1 MSSDGTT
8 GASKPGPA
16 PRKTPAP
23 ASVSTRSAD
32 ETLDPVRMYLRRIG
46 SVSLLSRGGEIEIAQ
61 EIEAARAA
69 LKELLFQSP
78 VGVVQIISVVDGLR
92 SGRLR
97 IKQILRSIEAQD
109 DSEAAMQLFLK
120 RAERVRRL
128 NRDSIRASDRILSG
142 ELDEDRMR
150 RTEAS
155 RSRYRKSILEL
166 LERVEFEDCF
176 LRETVE
182 GLLRADRATHQAWE
196 RVAPHAAEL
205 DVDVP
210 TWVER
215 AAPDALQGLSGD
227 EQCAVLGCAPDD
239 LEDMYA
245 AERELQQMR
254 RRFNVVLSRLKLRL
268 RSTAAATRAAHRRL
282 ERAKARMIQA
292 NLRLVVSIA
301 KKYINRGLGFL
312 DLIQEGNIGLMRAVE
327 KFEWKRG
334 HKFSTYATWWIRQ
347 AITRAIA
354 DQART
359 IRIPVH
365 LIETINRLLRTTRQL
380 EQEFGREPTV
390 DELAASMEMSQEGI
404 RRVMRISRPPVS
416 LETPVGEEDS
426 LLMDF
431 VDDSDGVSPM
441 DSVTIGN
448 LADQTCRTLATLTSR
463 EEKII
468 RLRFGIGVKRDHTL
482 EEVGTDFDL
491 TRERI
496 RQIEA
501 KALAKLRHPSRASQL
516 RVFVE
521 N

>member
-1 MSSDGTT
+1 
-8 GASKPGPA
+8 
-16 PRKTPAP
+16 
-23 ASVSTRSAD
+23 
-32 ETLDPVRMYLRRIG
+32 MYLRRIG

-61 EIEAARAA
+61 AIEQARDQ
-69 LKELLFQSP
+69 LKHKLFASP

-92 SGRLR
+92 SGRVR
-97 IKQILRSIEAQD
+97 IKQILRSIESED
-109 DSEAAMQLFLK
+109 DSEAALALFLK

-128 NRDSIRASDRILSG
+128 NRDAIRATDRLVSG
-142 ELDEDRMR
+142 ELSQDRVR

-155 RSRYRKSILEL
+155 RGRYRKSIIEI
-166 LERVEFEDCF
+166 LERIEFEDCF
-176 LRETVE
+176 LREIVDNLWE
-182 GLLRADRATHQAWE
+182 ADRALRNAFA
-196 RVAPHAAEL
+196 RLAPHAAEL
-205 DVDVP
+205 DLGVAE
-210 TWVER
+210 WLER
-215 AAPDALQGLSGD
+215 AAPGALEGLRPE
-227 EQCAVLGCAPDD
+227 EQCEVLGCRPAD
-239 LEDMYA
+239 LEGLYE
-245 AERELQQMR
+245 AERVLQR
-254 RRFNVVLSRLKLRL
+254 LGRRFNITLYRLKERL
-268 RSTAAATRAAHRRL
+268 RAAAVGSRNSHRRL
-282 ERAKARMIQA
+282 EHAKAAMIQA

-390 DELAASMEMSQEGI
+390 EELAAAMEMSQEGI

-482 EEVGTDFDL
+482 EEVGKDFDL